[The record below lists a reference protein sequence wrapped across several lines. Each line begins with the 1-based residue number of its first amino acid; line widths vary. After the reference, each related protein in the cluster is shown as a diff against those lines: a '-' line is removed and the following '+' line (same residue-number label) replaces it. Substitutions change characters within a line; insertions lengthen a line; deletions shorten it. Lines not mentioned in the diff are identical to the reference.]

1 MATFA
6 CECIQSGP
14 APAAPGRT
22 VSIIQNTPA
31 DQKEVMF
38 LSLGAAVGFTP
49 LEAFAHGQ
57 RGADRQAY
65 KV

>member
-1 MATFA
+1 
-6 CECIQSGP
+6 
-14 APAAPGRT
+14 
-22 VSIIQNTPA
+22 
-31 DQKEVMF
+31 MF